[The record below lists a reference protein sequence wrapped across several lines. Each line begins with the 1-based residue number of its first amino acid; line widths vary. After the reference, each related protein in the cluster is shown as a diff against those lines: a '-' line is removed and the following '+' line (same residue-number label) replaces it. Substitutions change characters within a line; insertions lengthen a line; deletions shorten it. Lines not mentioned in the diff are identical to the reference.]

1 MKHLSLV
8 FKLVLAVSLLL
19 WMLGDGRL
27 DATQLGIFTERP
39 MLAVLA
45 LVYWVVGPLLLAS
58 LRVRILL
65 ICAGYRL
72 TILRSIWLQLTGFF
86 FTTVMPGSLG
96 GDFVKVFYLIRDNPG
111 RDKSSLLWA
120 ILFDRI
126 VGMCGL
132 FVVGA
137 IFITADLKALWE
149 IPLLRPLILV
159 VYGYLV
165 GFCAFLVVL
174 RAMRSDAGIADL
186 GHRAGVAAKLY
197 QFITACR
204 IYRDRM
210 PAVLLS
216 VLLSTISHGLSFV
229 LFVALAWGIW
239 GHPGHVDSL
248 AAVFP
253 VGMLITTL
261 PLSPGGLGVGHLAF
275 DQLFRMTSMSDG
287 ANVYNAYFV
296 SQTLLNLTGVFAY
309 FAKGSGKAEAP
320 DADHPAMPA
329 VGLATVNK
337 PR

>member
-19 WMLGDGRL
+19 WMLGEGRL
-27 DATQLGIFTERP
+27 DASQLGIFTERP
-39 MLAVLA
+39 MLAILA
-45 LVYWVVGPLLLAS
+45 LIYWVVGPLLLAS

-111 RDKSSLLWA
+111 RDRASMLWA

-137 IFITADLKALWE
+137 IFITANLEALWN
-149 IPLLRPLILV
+149 ITLLRPVILV

-165 GFCAFLVVL
+165 GFCAFLVML
-174 RAMRSDAGIADL
+174 RVMLSNR
-186 GHRAGVAAKLY
+186 GVADSYGRTSPLGKLY

-204 IYRDRM
+204 IYRNQM
-210 PAVLLS
+210 PVVLLS
-216 VLLSTISHGLSFV
+216 VLLSTVAHGMSFV

-239 GHPGHVDSL
+239 GHAGHVDSL

-253 VGMLITTL
+253 VGMLVTTL

-275 DQLFRMTSMSDG
+275 DQLFRMTSMGDG

-296 SQTLLNLTGVFAY
+296 SQTLLNLTGAFAY
-309 FAKGSGKAEAP
+309 FAKASGRAEAL
-320 DADHPAMPA
+320 DTEHPAMSASELPA
-329 VGLATVNK
+329 FNK
-337 PR
+337 LR